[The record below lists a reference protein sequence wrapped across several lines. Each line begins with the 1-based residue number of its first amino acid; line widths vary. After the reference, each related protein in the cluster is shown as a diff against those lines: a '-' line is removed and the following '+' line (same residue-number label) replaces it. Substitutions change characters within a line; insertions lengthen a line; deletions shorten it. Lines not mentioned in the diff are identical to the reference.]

1 MHEFIKPNPAARLI
15 DPGANPQRQLIHAPQ
30 GIKAKLQAMHPPDPG
45 DSPAST
51 SAARPACLITGA
63 AARVGSAIAKAM
75 SAAGWDVAIHYR
87 KSQSAAESLA
97 AALTQNGREAACF
110 QSDLGSAQAIG
121 QLFDRV
127 IGRFPRLT
135 CIVNNASQF
144 QFDRP
149 ESVRA
154 TLLESH
160 IQANLIAPVLL
171 TQQLHQFLAAGHSK
185 NDDPAGVVIHL
196 LDQKLVNP
204 NPDFFSYTL
213 SKAALLEA
221 TRLCAAALAPV
232 LRVVAVAPGITL
244 PSADQ
249 TEAEFKKA
257 HSMTPL
263 GASSRPHEIADAV
276 VWLARARAVTGTM
289 LLVDGG
295 QHLSPLPRD
304 VMMMIRS

>member
-1 MHEFIKPNPAARLI
+1 
-15 DPGANPQRQLIHAPQ
+15 
-30 GIKAKLQAMHPPDPG
+30 
-45 DSPAST
+45 
-51 SAARPACLITGA
+51 
-63 AARVGSAIAKAM
+63 
-75 SAAGWDVAIHYR
+75 
-87 KSQSAAESLA
+87 
-97 AALTQNGREAACF
+97 
-110 QSDLGSAQAIG
+110 
-121 QLFDRV
+121 
-127 IGRFPRLT
+127 
-135 CIVNNASQF
+135 
-144 QFDRP
+144 
-149 ESVRA
+149 
-154 TLLESH
+154 
-160 IQANLIAPVLL
+160 L
-171 TQQLHQFLAAGHSK
+171 TQQLHQFLAAGHTK
-185 NDDPAGVVIHL
+185 NDNPAGVVIHL

-249 TEAEFKKA
+249 TEAEFEKA
-257 HSMTPL
+257 HAMTPL